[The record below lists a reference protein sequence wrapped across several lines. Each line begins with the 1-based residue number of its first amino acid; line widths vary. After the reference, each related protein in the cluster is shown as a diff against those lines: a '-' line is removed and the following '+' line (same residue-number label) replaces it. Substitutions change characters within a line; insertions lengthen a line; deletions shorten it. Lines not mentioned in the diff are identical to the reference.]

1 MLEILCKIKQQRI
14 KKILFK
20 LMTGRYQ
27 IRTGMQH
34 GVIRPPQPDGI
45 PLDEVLLPQV
55 KKQFINFENTLSAF
69 KHFEIKLI
77 LRP

>member
-1 MLEILCKIKQQRI
+1 
-14 KKILFK
+14 
-20 LMTGRYQ
+20 MTGRYQ

-55 KKQFINFENTLSAF
+55 KNI
-69 KHFEIKLI
+69 I
-77 LRP
+77 

>member
-1 MLEILCKIKQQRI
+1 
-14 KKILFK
+14 
-20 LMTGRYQ
+20 MTGRYQ

-55 KKQFINFENTLSAF
+55 KNNLKILENFIECLKITLRANSFLGLENVRIQ
-69 KHFEIKLI
+69 H
-77 LRP
+77 

>member
-1 MLEILCKIKQQRI
+1 
-14 KKILFK
+14 
-20 LMTGRYQ
+20 MTGRYQ

-55 KKQFINFENTLSAF
+55 KILFINFGKLHRVF
-69 KHFEIKLI
+69 KNI
-77 LRP
+77 LRSKSFLGLENVRIQH